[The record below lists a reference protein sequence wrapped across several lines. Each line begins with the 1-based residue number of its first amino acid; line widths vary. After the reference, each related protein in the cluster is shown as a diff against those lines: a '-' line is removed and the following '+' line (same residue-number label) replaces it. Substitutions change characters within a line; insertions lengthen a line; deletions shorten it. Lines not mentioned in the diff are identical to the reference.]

1 MPLLSTHIFKKI
13 CSFLR
18 FLIYLHR
25 CVEMLVFLPLLR
37 VKSPLR
43 RSRARF
49 PLLSPTVTSSPGAG
63 EVFPQR
69 ESQGLRLV
77 AKVSGVKRKFPA
89 VLLPLPLG
97 ELSPQVTE
105 RALPLPTQNAPLPCC
120 GKRCFLR
127 GKRVLDSLSQ
137 NRSVL
142 TAPSG
147 REPLAHPQTSHFS
160 RKLCRYAKGPILEGA
175 VERSETGGVFPAE

>member
-25 CVEMLVFLPLLR
+25 FVEIWVFLPLLR

-77 AKVSGVKRKFPA
+77 AKVSGAMRKLPA
-89 VLLPLPLG
+89 VLLA
-97 ELSPQVTE
+97 E
-105 RALPLPTQNAPLPCC
+105 RALPLPTQKAPLPYAESGAFFNLFLPSC
-120 GKRCFLR
+120 GK
-127 GKRVLDSLSQ
+127 
-137 NRSVL
+137 
-142 TAPSG
+142 P
-147 REPLAHPQTSHFS
+147 
-160 RKLCRYAKGPILEGA
+160 GA
-175 VERSETGGVFPAE
+175 VLVLLIGGDHDLQAAHVRLQHFGDGHAAVGLQMVL